1 MTNIFHSKCK
11 WPVVKSRENFDTH
24 SIIKTYQIK
33 FYLTWY
39 DGLSWNLDRLAII
52 WIIFLKKISVI
63 WWIIQLFF
71 FLELYHFFLWEVCQ
85 RLIVGKRICTRNSGI
100 GYVQYHGEIEWRQ
113 VWKRLVFDFGQFF
126 GSTLK
131 SDFGF
136 LFHHLTVLY
145 LVVSRCTDNWN
156 KMYYFFKMCRCHL
169 LFRCVVTDIWQYIS
183 VSAFILL
190 TF

>member
-52 WIIFLKKISVI
+52 WIIFLKKIFHNLMNYS
-63 WWIIQLFF
+63 IIF

-85 RLIVGKRICTRNSGI
+85 RIIVGKRKCTRNSSI
-100 GYVQYHGEIEWRQ
+100 GYSQYHGEMEWRQ

-136 LFHHLTVLY
+136 VFHH
-145 LVVSRCTDNWN
+145 
-156 KMYYFFKMCRCHL
+156 
-169 LFRCVVTDIWQYIS
+169 
-183 VSAFILL
+183 
-190 TF
+190 

>member
-85 RLIVGKRICTRNSGI
+85 RIIVGKRIPMYPKLGYRVLLVSWRNGMTAS
-100 GYVQYHGEIEWRQ
+100 
-113 VWKRLVFDFGQFF
+113 
-126 GSTLK
+126 LK
-131 SDFGF
+131 KACFWFWSIF
-136 LFHHLTVLY
+136 
-145 LVVSRCTDNWN
+145 W
-156 KMYYFFKMCRCHL
+156 
-169 LFRCVVTDIWQYIS
+169 
-183 VSAFILL
+183 
-190 TF
+190 

>member
-1 MTNIFHSKCK
+1 MAPKNGVKYYLHFLNAILCRFLDQFWRISSANFGNKTFKSLKMTNIFHSKCK

-52 WIIFLKKISVI
+52 WIIFLKKYSVI

-85 RLIVGKRICTRNSGI
+85 RIIVGKRICTRNSSI
-100 GYVQYHGEIEWRQ
+100 GY
-113 VWKRLVFDFGQFF
+113 
-126 GSTLK
+126 S
-131 SDFGF
+131 
-136 LFHHLTVLY
+136 
-145 LVVSRCTDNWN
+145 
-156 KMYYFFKMCRCHL
+156 
-169 LFRCVVTDIWQYIS
+169 
-183 VSAFILL
+183 
-190 TF
+190 